1 MKLAERHIIKRGHRF
16 WAEID
21 HLSWQS
27 KNLYNSANY
36 IIRQNW
42 LYGYGYLSYN
52 QMASVM
58 KETEPYQA
66 MPAKVSQQVLRGL
79 DRNWKSFFQA
89 LSEFQKHP
97 DKFLGR
103 PKIPKYKDRQT
114 GRNLLVYTIQAISQ
128 VARRKGL
135 IKLSGTAIEF
145 LTRVAE
151 SIAEVRIVPQ
161 CDCYVIEVIYEK
173 PLQFLTPTAH
183 IAAIDL
189 GVDNLMA
196 VTSNQP
202 DFTPLLI
209 NGRPLKS
216 LNQFYNKRL
225 AQFKSKLTLR
235 LRSLRLRSGQAGS
248 ASSGVETLKG
258 TSNSSRRI
266 RRLTRCR
273 HHQIDNYL
281 HRASRYLVNLL
292 VEQKIT
298 TLVIGKNPGWK
309 QKVNLGKVNNNSF
322 VAIPHSRLIE
332 MITYKCQLV
341 GIKVIIQEESYTSA
355 ASFLN
360 NDPIPVYG
368 ETTEKPVFSGKRIK
382 RGLYRTDTGILCQ
395 SDVNGSYNIL
405 RKAFPNAFEGY
416 GIERC
421 VVHPRRINLSKS
433 K

>member
-1 MKLAERHIIKRGHRF
+1 MLLAERHIIKRGHRF

-21 HLSWQS
+21 NLSWQS

-42 LYGYGYLSYN
+42 LYGHGYLSYN
-52 QMASVM
+52 QMASVL
-58 KETEPYQA
+58 KETEAYLA

-89 LSEFQKHP
+89 LSEFKNHP
-97 DKFLGR
+97 DRFLGR
-103 PKIPKYKDRQT
+103 PKIPKYKDKKK

-128 VARRKGL
+128 VARRKGF

-145 LTRVAE
+145 PTQVAE
-151 SIAEVRIVPQ
+151 ALAEVRIVPR
-161 CDCYVIEVIYEK
+161 CDCYVIEVIYEE
-173 PLQFLTPTAH
+173 PEQFLTPTEK

-189 GVDNLMA
+189 GADHLMA

-216 LNQFYNKRL
+216 LNQFYNKRI
-225 AQFKSKLTLR
+225 AQLKSL
-235 LRSLRLRSGQAGS
+235 
-248 ASSGVETLKG
+248 LKG
-258 TSNSSRRI
+258 TAKSSRRI
-266 RRLTRCR
+266 SRLSRCR
-273 HHQIDNYL
+273 HQKIDNYL

-292 VEQKIT
+292 VDQEIT

-309 QKVNLGKVNNNSF
+309 QKVNLGKVNNHSF
-322 VAIPHSRLIE
+322 VTIPHSRLIE
-332 MITYKCQLV
+332 MIAYKCQLV
-341 GIKVIIQEESYTSA
+341 GIKVILQEESYTSA

-360 NDPIPVYG
+360 EDPLPVYG
-368 ETTEKPVFSGKRIK
+368 KTTEKPVFSGKRVR
-382 RGLYRTDTGILCQ
+382 RGLYRTDQGLLCQ

-405 RKAFPNAFEGY
+405 RKAFPNAFECY

-421 VVHPRRINLSKS
+421 VVHPRRINLSK
-433 K
+433 

>member
-16 WAEID
+16 WAEVD

-27 KNLYNSANY
+27 KNLYNLANY

-42 LYGYGYLSYN
+42 LYGHGYLSYN

-58 KETEPYQA
+58 KQTESYQA

-89 LSEFQKHP
+89 NSEFKKHP

-103 PKIPKYKDRQT
+103 PKIPKYKDKKK
-114 GRNLLVYTIQAISQ
+114 GRNLLVYTIQALSK
-128 VARRKGL
+128 VARRQGL
-135 IKLSGTAIEF
+135 IKLSGTGIEF
-145 LTRVAE
+145 PTQVAE

-173 PLQFLTPTAH
+173 PEQFLTPTDH

-225 AQFKSKLTLR
+225 AQLKSL
-235 LRSLRLRSGQAGS
+235 
-248 ASSGVETLKG
+248 LKG

-266 RRLTRCR
+266 SRLTRCR
-273 HHQIDNYL
+273 HQKIENYL

-309 QKVNLGKVNNNSF
+309 QGVNLGKVNNQSF
-322 VAIPHSRLIE
+322 VTIPHCLLID

-355 ASFLN
+355 ASFLK

-382 RGLYRTDTGILCQ
+382 RCSAVLGVSPM
-395 SDVNGSYNIL
+395 SDCIKTARFISN
-405 RKAFPNAFEGY
+405 
-416 GIERC
+416 
-421 VVHPRRINLSKS
+421 
-433 K
+433 